1 MRTKKGLFVISS
13 NCDQIAEVKQALKRN
28 PQFSEPPKAYSRRLN
43 AATEEM
49 PETEAVTLGKQT
61 VAGAE
66 VNVASYAYGADMG
79 FSVDLAQG
87 VGFARLTWDLQDG
100 GGTLT
105 LQRFVAVDPAVPA
118 TWEALGIDGIGRK
131 VLEEASG
138 GLSARGAFGSPDV
151 PLVAVLKGE
160 AANTELVVFGP
171 DAKVLFSQAFKKHG
185 PRGLRVEAATGE
197 LSVFFDLGD
206 FLETTAKTLSW
217 DEKKKRFSLVKRSN
231 EAE

>member
-1 MRTKKGLFVISS
+1 
-13 NCDQIAEVKQALKRN
+13 
-28 PQFSEPPKAYSRRLN
+28 
-43 AATEEM
+43 
-49 PETEAVTLGKQT
+49 
-61 VAGAE
+61 
-66 VNVASYAYGADMG
+66 MG

-87 VGFARLTWDLQDG
+87 VGFAKLTWDLQEG

-118 TWEALGIDGIGRK
+118 TWEALGIDPIGRK

-138 GLSARGAFGSPDV
+138 ALTASGAFGSPDV
-151 PLVAVLKGE
+151 PLTAVLKGD
-160 AANTELVVFGP
+160 ASNTELLVLGP
-171 DAKVLFSQAFKKHG
+171 DAKVLFSQTFKKHG
-185 PRGLRVEAATGE
+185 PRGLRMEAATGE

-217 DEKKKRFSLVKRSN
+217 DEKKKRFTLTKRSN